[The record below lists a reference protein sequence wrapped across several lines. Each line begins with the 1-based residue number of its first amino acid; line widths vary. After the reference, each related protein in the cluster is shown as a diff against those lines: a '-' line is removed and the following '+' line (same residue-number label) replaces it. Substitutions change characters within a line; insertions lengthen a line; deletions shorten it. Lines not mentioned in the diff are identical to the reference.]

1 MRLPTAASESRQ
13 IKTFSAQ
20 RLQREGGRRPHSTS
34 GWRLLQRFTVGRGE
48 RLDER
53 VRQMFRRHL
62 DEVAIEAR
70 EQVPV
75 LRLVGGAGLATACGA
90 LEARLQLRRV
100 EPAEEFHERRARRL
114 RGGRL
119 DPAEL
124 EARFERSEEH
134 TSELQSQS

>member
-1 MRLPTAASESRQ
+1 MRLPAASSESRQ
-13 IKTFSAQ
+13 VKTFSAQ
-20 RLQREGGRRPHSTS
+20 RLRREGGRQLRSAS

-62 DEVAIEAR
+62 DEVAIKAR

-100 EPAEEFHERRARRL
+100 EPAEEFHERRA
-114 RGGRL
+114 
-119 DPAEL
+119 
-124 EARFERSEEH
+124 
-134 TSELQSQS
+134 